1 MLDSGAGGPEFKPQ
15 PRRCRVTVLGKPVH
29 NHRASVHQAAKWEAE
44 GRLVGCCLTRRRR
57 RRDSSSSAARGV
69 ERRVVQTVVADCDEG
84 RVVWRYPHSG
94 GLHITFQ
101 PPAAAAAATAHDDH
115 ETTHDVCMIA
125 AVEYCDVRLS
135 LDAGDALRTIAV
147 LQSTGANELLML
159 AIIIII
165 IIIILSPLAQ
175 SRRQKN

>member
-1 MLDSGAGGPEFKPQ
+1 
-15 PRRCRVTVLGKPVH
+15 
-29 NHRASVHQAAKWEAE
+29 
-44 GRLVGCCLTRRRR
+44 
-57 RRDSSSSAARGV
+57 
-69 ERRVVQTVVADCDEG
+69 VADCDEG

-101 PPAAAAAATAHDDH
+101 PPAAAAAAATAHDDH

-165 IIIILSPLAQ
+165 IIIIIILSPLAQ